1 VIEALFAVIGA
12 AGLAVLLLRQDRL
25 ERLVGLLAVAVGTVG
40 LGLDLAHLHRVTSA
54 LSDHPPLA
62 AAGIVL
68 ALAGLVFGTWLGLR
82 WPWLLPLFAL
92 AAAPIRVPVHLGGEE
107 AFLLVPLYAV
117 IACAWLV
124 LVVELLRGRE
134 HTVVGRF
141 IGLPVALYLLL
152 ACASLAWSAD
162 THQGA
167 ITAAFFLLPF
177 GLLAVALARQ
187 PVDTGELAWLLRLDV
202 VGALVIALIGLV
214 QWRTHTIIWHNP
226 KLEIS
231 NLYAPFYR
239 VSSIFYDPSVYGR
252 FLAIAIALGAGALA
266 LRLTNRAIA
275 LAVILFV
282 LWLGLFV
289 SYSQS
294 SFVALTAGLLGCGAI
309 VYGIRGLVVLAACI
323 VVLAAAGLA
332 VPSVRDKLRSHS
344 TSSITS
350 DRSTLTGTGVRLA
363 ADHPLDGVGL
373 GGFLQAAKGRRGNA
387 NAKGAKGASHV
398 MPITVAAELGLPG
411 LILLGWMLVAL
422 AITAVRRGP
431 LREPRLL
438 LGIGLLVILVHSL
451 FYTAFF
457 EDPLTWG
464 LLALLA
470 ATARPGMM
478 EPA

>member
-1 VIEALFAVIGA
+1 VIEALFAVIAA
-12 AGLAVLLLRQDRL
+12 AGLAVLFLRQDRR
-25 ERLVGLLAVAVGTVG
+25 ERLAALLAVAVGTIA
-40 LGLDLAHLHRVTSA
+40 LGLDLARLDRVTNA
-54 LSDHPPLA
+54 LTDHPPLA

-68 ALAGLVFGTWLGLR
+68 AVAGLLFGTWLGLC

-92 AAAPIRVPVHLGGEE
+92 AAAPIRVPVHLGGQE

-124 LVVELLRGRE
+124 LVVELLRGQRQAI
-134 HTVVGRF
+134 VGRF
-141 IGLPVALYLLL
+141 LGLPVALYLLL
-152 ACASLAWSAD
+152 AAVSLAWSAD

-167 ITAAFFLLPF
+167 ITTAFFLLPF

-187 PVDTGELAWLLRLDV
+187 PIDTGQLGWLLRVDV
-202 VGALVIALIGLV
+202 AGALLIALIGLA
-214 QWRTHTIIWHNP
+214 QWRTHRIIWHNP

-252 FLAIAIALGAGALA
+252 FLAVAIALAAAALA
-266 LRLTNRAIA
+266 LQLTNRAIA
-275 LAVILFV
+275 VAVSLGV
-282 LWLGLFV
+282 LWLGLVV

-294 SFVALTAGLLGCGAI
+294 SFVALAAGLLACGAI
-309 VYGIRGLVVLAACI
+309 VYGLRGLAVLVGCV

-332 VPSVRDKLRSHS
+332 VPSVRAKLRSHS

-350 DRSTLTGTGVRLA
+350 DRSTLTGTGLRLA
-363 ADHPLDGVGL
+363 ADHPIDGVGL
-373 GGFLQAAKGRRGNA
+373 GGFLQAAKGKRGNA
-387 NAKGAKGASHV
+387 NARGAKGASHV

-411 LILLGWMLVAL
+411 LILLGWMLAAL
-422 AITAVRRGP
+422 AIAAVRRGP
-431 LREPRLL
+431 LHEHRLL

-457 EDPLTWG
+457 EDPLMWG

-470 ATARPGMM
+470 ATARQGMI

>member
-1 VIEALFAVIGA
+1 V
-12 AGLAVLLLRQDRL
+12 D
-25 ERLVGLLAVAVGTVG
+25 VGQ
-40 LGLDLAHLHRVTSA
+40 LG
-54 LSDHPPLA
+54 
-62 AAGIVL
+62 
-68 ALAGLVFGTWLGLR
+68 
-82 WPWLLPLFAL
+82 
-92 AAAPIRVPVHLGGEE
+92 
-107 AFLLVPLYAV
+107 
-117 IACAWLV
+117 
-124 LVVELLRGRE
+124 
-134 HTVVGRF
+134 
-141 IGLPVALYLLL
+141 
-152 ACASLAWSAD
+152 
-162 THQGA
+162 
-167 ITAAFFLLPF
+167 
-177 GLLAVALARQ
+177 
-187 PVDTGELAWLLRLDV
+187 WLLRLDV
-202 VGALVIALIGLV
+202 VGALLIALIGLA
-214 QWRTHTIIWHNP
+214 QWRTHRIIWHNP

-252 FLAIAIALGAGALA
+252 FLAVAIALAAGALA

-275 LAVILFV
+275 VAVILGI
-282 LWLGLFV
+282 LWLGLVV

-294 SFVALTAGLLGCGAI
+294 SFVALAAGLLACGAI
-309 VYGIRGLVVLAACI
+309 VYGLRGLVVLAAC
-323 VVLAAAGLA
+323 VLVLAAAGLA

-350 DRSTLTGTGVRLA
+350 DRSTLTGTGLRLA
-363 ADHPLDGVGL
+363 VDHPIDGVGL
-373 GGFLQAAKGRRGNA
+373 GGFLQAAKGRRANA

-411 LILLGWMLVAL
+411 LILLVWMLAAL
-422 AITAVRRGP
+422 AITALRRGP

>member
-1 VIEALFAVIGA
+1 VIEALFGVIGA
-12 AGLAVLLLRQDRL
+12 AGLAVLFLRRDRR
-25 ERLVGLLAVAVGTVG
+25 ERLAALVAVALGTLG
-40 LGLDLAHLHRVTSA
+40 LGLDLAHVHRVTSA

-62 AAGIVL
+62 AVGIVL
-68 ALAGLVFGTWLGLR
+68 AIAGLVFGTWLGLR
-82 WPWLLPLFAL
+82 WPWLLPLCAL
-92 AAAPIRVPVHLGGEE
+92 AAAPVRVPVHLGGQE

-124 LVVELLRGRE
+124 LVVELLRGDQ
-134 HTVVGRF
+134 HAIVGRF

-152 ACASLAWSAD
+152 AAFSLAWSAD

-167 ITAAFFLLPF
+167 ITTAFFLLPF
-177 GLLAVALARQ
+177 GFLAAAMARR
-187 PVDTGELAWLLRLDV
+187 PADVGELGWLLRLDV
-202 VGALVIALIGLV
+202 AGALLIALIALV

-231 NLYAPFYR
+231 NLYARFYR

-266 LRLTNRAIA
+266 LRLVNRAIA

-282 LWLGLFV
+282 VWLGLVV

-294 SFVALTAGLLGCGAI
+294 SFVALAAGLLACAAI
-309 VYGIRGLVVLAACI
+309 VYGVRGLVVLAVC
-323 VVLAAAGLA
+323 VLVLTAAGLA

-363 ADHPLDGVGL
+363 AHHPIDGVGL
-373 GGFLQAAKGRRGNA
+373 GGFLQAAKGKRGNA

-411 LILLGWMLVAL
+411 LILLVWMLAAL
-422 AITAVRRGP
+422 ATAAVRRGP